1 MNLKQLEAFV
11 CVAETRNFSRAA
23 KKLYLTQPTVS
34 AHIHSLEE
42 ELGARLLIRTTKDVL
57 LSTDGERLYQKARDI
72 LQLEREIRRDFQ
84 NLEGAE
90 KKTVIIGA
98 STIPG
103 QYILPRALSLFSRH
117 YPESQLE
124 ILENDSLG
132 VVNMVLNEEIE
143 VGFTGTR
150 MDHPSCIFEGFYQDK
165 LVIVTPNT
173 EEYQRFESPG
183 VFPVEQLYMERLIVR
198 EEGSGTRK
206 EAERCLERAGI
217 DLDRISVVATISNQ
231 EIICKSVSAGM
242 GISIISSAAAGE
254 YVRRGELKCFS
265 LQEGD
270 VYRKLYMVWNKNS
283 KPGVTARTFIQFV
296 RELYE
301 V

>member
-23 KKLYLTQPTVS
+23 RKLYLTQPTVS

-42 ELGARLLIRTTKDVL
+42 ELGARLFIRTTKDVL
-57 LSTDGERLYQKARDI
+57 LSGDGERLYQKARAM

-84 NLEGAE
+84 NLEGAD
-90 KKTVIIGA
+90 KRTVVIGA

-103 QYILPRALSLFSRH
+103 QYILPGALSLFSRH
-117 YPESQLE
+117 YPESRLE

-132 VVNMVLNEEIE
+132 VVNMVLNGEIE

-150 MDHPSCIFEGFYQDK
+150 IDHPGCIFEGFYQDK

-173 EEYQRFESPG
+173 EEYRRFESSG
-183 VFPVEQLYMERLIVR
+183 GFPLEQLYSERLIVR

-217 DLDRISVVATISNQ
+217 DLTRLLAAATISNQ

-242 GISIISSAAAGE
+242 GVSILSSAAAGE
-254 YVRRGELKCFS
+254 YVRRGELLAFP
-265 LQEGD
+265 LTEGENC
-270 VYRKLYMVWNKNS
+270 RTLYMVWNKNR

>member
-11 CVAETRNFSRAA
+11 CVAETRSFSRAA

-34 AHIHSLEE
+34 AHIHALEE
-42 ELGARLLIRTTKDVL
+42 ELGARLLIRTSREVL
-57 LSTDGERLYQKARDI
+57 LSTDGERLYQKAREM
-72 LQLEREIRRDFQ
+72 LRMEYEIRRDFQ
-84 NLEGAE
+84 NLEGTE
-90 KKTVIIGA
+90 KKTVVIGA

-117 YPESQLE
+117 YPESRLE

-132 VVNMVLNEEIE
+132 VISMVLNGEIE
-143 VGFTGTR
+143 VGFTGTKL
-150 MDHPSCIFEGFYQDK
+150 DHPNCIFESFYRDQ
-165 LVIVTPNT
+165 LVIITPNT
-173 EEYQRFESPG
+173 EEYRRFEG
-183 VFPVEQLYMERLIVR
+183 REGFPVEQLYMERLIVR

-206 EAERCLERAGI
+206 ETERCLERAGV
-217 DLDRISVVATISNQ
+217 DLARLSVVATISNQ

-242 GISIISSAAAGE
+242 GISILSSAAAGE
-254 YVRRGELKCFS
+254 YVRRGELFSFS
-265 LQEGD
+265 LSEGEI
-270 VYRKLYMVWNKNS
+270 VRNLHMVWNKNR
-283 KPGVTARTFIQFV
+283 KPGRTARTLIQFV